1 MTERSMPAEN
11 ARQLVQKLFL
21 EHIDALKGFVSAL
34 VPATELVDD
43 IIQETFVAVSARA
56 DHYDP
61 QTRFSDWLFV
71 VARDKIREAG
81 GRAAAEAR
89 PFSDAVLDVL
99 AATHGEVVASA
110 TKIRLV
116 DECVAALAPQARR
129 IITLRYRNA
138 MKPREVARSIGWTA
152 GSVRVAL
159 SRARAAIRECVE
171 RKLTTAE
178 G

>member
-1 MTERSMPAEN
+1 MADDSRRA
-11 ARQLVQKLFL
+11 LVQRLFL

-43 IIQETFVAVSARA
+43 VVQETFVAVSARA
-56 DHYDP
+56 HHYDP
-61 QTRFSDWLFV
+61 RTSFSDWLFV
-71 VARDKIREAG
+71 VARDKIRETG

-99 AATHGEVVASA
+99 TASRGESVASA
-110 TKIRLV
+110 TRLRLV
-116 DECVAALAPQARR
+116 DECVAGLAPQARR
-129 IITLRYRNA
+129 IVMLRYQNA
-138 MKPREVARSIGWTA
+138 LKPREVARSIGWTA

-171 RKLTTAE
+171 RKLATAE

>member
-1 MTERSMPAEN
+1 MTDESRRAV
-11 ARQLVQKLFL
+11 VQRLFL

-34 VPATELVDD
+34 VPAAELVDD
-43 IIQETFVAVSARA
+43 IVQDTFVAVSARA
-56 DHYDP
+56 EHYDP
-61 QTRFSDWLFV
+61 RTSFSEWLFV

-99 AATHGEVVASA
+99 TASRGDVVASA
-110 TKIRLV
+110 ARMRLV

-129 IITLRYRNA
+129 IIMLRYRNA

>member
-1 MTERSMPAEN
+1 MAHESGRE
-11 ARQLVQKLFL
+11 LVQRLFI

-34 VPATELVDD
+34 VPAAELVEDVV
-43 IIQETFVAVSARA
+43 QETFVAVSARA

-61 QTRFSDWLFV
+61 RTSFSDWLFV
-71 VARDKIREAG
+71 VARDKIRESG

-99 AATHGEVVASA
+99 TASRGDLGASA
-110 TKIRLV
+110 SRLRLV
-116 DECVAALAPQARR
+116 DDCVAALAPQARN
-129 IITLRYRNA
+129 IVMLRYRNA

-171 RKLTTAE
+171 RKLATVE

>member
-1 MTERSMPAEN
+1 MPAESQR
-11 ARQLVQKLFL
+11 ALAQRLFL
-21 EHIDALKGFVSAL
+21 EHIDALKGFVSAM

-43 IIQETFVAVSARA
+43 IVQETFLAVSARA

-61 QTRFSDWLFV
+61 QTSFTDWLFV

-99 AATHGEVVASA
+99 TASRGDVVTSAARM
-110 TKIRLV
+110 RLV

-129 IITLRYRNA
+129 IVMLRYRNA
-138 MKPREVARSIGWTA
+138 MKPREVARAIGWTA

-171 RKLTTAE
+171 QKLATAE